1 MSKYDQIGMGERA
14 PWGDFPSV
22 IRNADLKTLSNEPEY
37 QAAKGGNEIAAITLV
52 KRILTDATVAAVREL
67 IGADKPR
74 LVPVLAVE
82 EAGHNKL
89 PLAIA
94 EILADRLGLDV
105 ELNITQKEQVSR
117 TGTKAD
123 HRLAFTPTFQG
134 KVQPGQKYF
143 LIDDTLTMGGTIAS
157 LRGYIENRGGKVLGA
172 AVMTAHPG
180 AVDLAVKPAMLAAIQ
195 KKHGIAMNAYWQ
207 ETFGYGIDQLTQ
219 GEAGHL
225 RASASVD
232 ALRDRIAAARHA
244 GIERLD
250 ASGT

>member
-123 HRLAFTPTFQG
+123 HRLAFTPTFKG

-157 LRGYIENRGGKVLGA
+157 LRGWRSRYDGASWRCRSRCETGNAGGYPEKARHCHECLLAGDFWLWNRP
-172 AVMTAHPG
+172 THPRRS
-180 AVDLAVKPAMLAAIQ
+180 
-195 KKHGIAMNAYWQ
+195 
-207 ETFGYGIDQLTQ
+207 
-219 GEAGHL
+219 
-225 RASASVD
+225 RASPGKCVC
-232 ALRDRIAAARHA
+232 
-244 GIERLD
+244 
-250 ASGT
+250 